1 MMAGSIDSP
10 ICCGG
15 TFDRGCFLNPR
26 YERWR
31 WQTFGITW
39 LIYAGLYFTRQSFG
53 LAKVALA
60 ADPNVLMSRSQYG
73 LVDSALLTTYMLGQF
88 VFGALGDRFGPRAII
103 LPGLA
108 LSVVAAVATGFS
120 TTLTAFI
127 VFAILQG
134 LAQSTGWSNV
144 SKTMSSWFSLRE
156 RGRVIGLWC
165 SHYTVGSAAAGV
177 FAGWLIDHWG
187 SLVPAGIQ
195 GYHTAHFWPAAYWG
209 PASLVFMI
217 LILASLLLRNRPE
230 DVGLPPIEKYH
241 GEPESLLDDENKQH
255 VAPER
260 SWTLVGEVLRT
271 PTIWM
276 LAAAYFAI
284 KLVRYS
290 FIFWGPKYV
299 AECLG
304 KDATESSIIAA
315 ALPMGGLVG
324 VIATGYISDKWFQS
338 RRAPVIVTSL
348 LLAACVLMIG
358 LTPIKNIWLMA
369 GLFLLVG
376 IFLFGPDSMISAT
389 AAMDFG
395 TKRGAGTAIGCIN
408 GIGSIGGI
416 LGGWLP
422 GKITTESNWTPLFA
436 VFIVG
441 LTVSA
446 VVLVPLWRTK
456 PPEA

>member
-1 MMAGSIDSP
+1 
-10 ICCGG
+10 
-15 TFDRGCFLNPR
+15 LNPR

-39 LIYAGLYFTRQSFG
+39 LIYASLYFTRQSFG
-53 LAKVALA
+53 VAKVAFA
-60 ADPNVLMSRSQYG
+60 ADPRVLIDRGQYG
-73 LVDSALLTTYMLGQF
+73 LIDSAFLTTYMLGQF
-88 VFGALGDRFGPRAII
+88 VFGALGDRFGPRRII
-103 LPGLA
+103 LSGLA
-108 LSVVAAVATGFS
+108 LSVAAAVSSGLS

-127 VFAILQG
+127 ALAVLQG
-134 LAQSTGWSNV
+134 IAQSTGWSNV
-144 SKTMSSWFSLRE
+144 SKTMSSWFSLGE

-165 SHYTVGSAAAGV
+165 SHYTVGSALAVV

-187 SLVPAGIQ
+187 SLVSPGVR
-195 GYHTAHFWPAAYWG
+195 GYHAAAFWPAAFWG
-209 PASLVFMI
+209 PAGIVFVV
-217 LILASLLLRNRPE
+217 LILASQLLRNRPE

-241 GEPESLLDDENKQH
+241 GEPESLLDDEDRKH
-255 VAPER
+255 IAPER
-260 SWTLVGEVLRT
+260 SWKLVGEVLRS
-271 PTIWM
+271 PTIWT
-276 LAAAYFAI
+276 LAVAYFSI

-290 FIFWGPKYV
+290 FMFWGPKYV

-315 ALPMGGLVG
+315 ALPVGGLVG
-324 VIATGYISDKWFQS
+324 VITAGFISDKWFQA
-338 RRAPVIVTSL
+338 RRAPVIVISL
-348 LLAACVLMIG
+348 LVAAGVLMIG
-358 LTPIKNIWLMA
+358 LTPIKSIWLMA
-369 GLFLLVG
+369 GLFFMVG
-376 IFLFGPDSMISAT
+376 VFLFGPDSMISAT

-446 VVLVPLWRTK
+446 LVLVPLWWTR